1 YTSPTEISTLSL
13 HDALPIFIERE
24 VSAAVERKAARIA
37 QDEYL
42 RRLGSIFD
50 SALDAVVTM
59 DADGVITDWNPMA
72 ETIFGWPKSEAV
84 GRLVAETIMPQ
95 RYREAHRRGL
105 RHFLETG
112 EGPVLNTRLEL

>member
-84 GRLVAETIMPQ
+84 RSEEHTSELQSRGHLVCRL
-95 RYREAHRRGL
+95 
-105 RHFLETG
+105 
-112 EGPVLNTRLEL
+112 